1 MHHINSSYIHG
12 FLAVHLQ
19 NSPALATCVLAFHR
33 HPSSPMLKQPP
44 GEHERD
50 GCMNGAVNI
59 QKIKICINMYSLICI
74 CIFTYVYLCIYI
86 YFYMYTYIW
95 ANYRDLSPGEVHFGS
110 RYDSLVHFQV
120 SQKPGRRFET
130 IWLIG
135 DTRQRLQTTTLC
147 CWLTMRRTALSQIQ
161 QMRRALGS
169 ARVKALCGHTRTGKE
184 VHKAGIKSSL
194 RSRGWSMSSQCTKQ
208 FQRLYLYI

>member
-1 MHHINSSYIHG
+1 MRPG
-12 FLAVHLQ
+12 FSQASFES
-19 NSPALATCVLAFHR
+19 NAEAATWWTWERRL
-33 HPSSPMLKQPP
+33 
-44 GEHERD
+44 HEWS
-50 GCMNGAVNI
+50 CKYTKN
-59 QKIKICINMYSLICI
+59 QNMYQYVFFNMYMYIYI
-74 CIFTYVYLCIYI
+74 CIFVYIYI